1 MHCFY
6 VVSIRLFVAVIGV
19 IIVKK
24 PAGWVSIL
32 GAFFFLATPTLR
44 HSSSFASLL
53 DREASD
59 SFSGRMGW
67 RGATGTAAL
76 G

>member
-32 GAFFFLATPTLR
+32 GAFFVPGHA
-44 HSSSFASLL
+44 HSSSLIFIRVPIGARS
-53 DREASD
+53 SD
-59 SFSGRMGW
+59 SFGGRMDL
-67 RGATGTAAL
+67 RGGTGTAAL